1 MAKRRKKKYGFKPR
15 FYVIIAVFI
24 LFIFACVKLITG
36 LINNDDTAASN
47 IILGSNN
54 ITIAIDSGHDSE
66 TDKGAVAPGG
76 VYEYKLN
83 DGVAKALKDEL
94 QSRGYSVLFTRA
106 LDSSDE
112 KTLNERSLIVNESW
126 PDLLVS
132 IHHNTN
138 EDAAVKGFTIIY
150 NSQKTDI
157 YDGQYIKYKN
167 QFYKVTK
174 QDDDYI
180 YYESDSSEKKL
191 NIKNNAGNY
200 DLIDLSASDLITK
213 SKESANDIYNSMKTL
228 SFISPLSS
236 NINNVI
242 IDQNLQLLRQTHCAG
257 ITVECGFMTN
267 EAELAE
273 LINEANQK
281 EIAKAIA
288 DGIDNYFNTSI
299 NKETN

>member
-1 MAKRRKKKYGFKPR
+1 MAKRRKKKYSFKPR

-54 ITIAIDSGHDSE
+54 ITIAIDSGHDSK

-94 QSRGYSVLFTRA
+94 QSRGYSILFTRA

-213 SKESANDIYNSMKTL
+213 SEESANDIYNSMKTL

-273 LINEANQK
+273 LINEGNQK
-281 EIAKAIA
+281 DIAKAIA
-288 DGIDNYFNTSI
+288 DGIDNYFNTSS